1 MYTFAQPLN
10 RALSTAAASPAVVCQ
25 DNRRTYAELG
35 SRCRRLAGGLHRL
48 GLAPHDRIGII
59 GLNSDRYL
67 ELYLGLPA
75 AGFVLVPVNS
85 RLAPAEMRAIL
96 EDAGVSLLFADADYP
111 GAADVKQVL
120 TMPGDY
126 EDLIASVGE
135 AGQVSLGDG
144 VAGDDLAALFYT
156 SGTTGAAK
164 GAMHTHRSLVSSALH
179 FMATWPFDRQTRWLV
194 ASPMF
199 HTGGIIGTLATVW
212 AGGAHVIMPR
222 FEADLAVDLIEREA
236 VTHTLLVPTM
246 LAAAANAQLARP
258 RDVSS
263 LRYLSHGASPISAE
277 TLRRT
282 RLAFPQAELLH
293 VYGTTEA
300 TPITTL
306 LPHEERILD
315 TALVRSCGQPAVGV
329 ELRIV
334 DSSGTEVPPGTVGE
348 LLVRSPSLMAGYW
361 QKPEATAEV
370 MSGDWYRTGDLGY
383 ADERSF
389 IYLVDRAKDMIVSG
403 GENVYSTEVEE
414 ALSSHPAVEEVAVFG
429 VPDPRWG
436 EAVYAVV
443 FSRRKVTPDELIA
456 HCRGRIAGFKM
467 PRHIEVRT
475 GSLPKSAAGKI
486 LKRDLREPYWAGQ
499 HTHVSGG

>member
-10 RALSTAAASPAVVCQ
+10 RALSTAAGSPAVVCQ
-25 DNRRTYAELG
+25 GNRRTYAELG
-35 SRCRRLAGGLHRL
+35 SRCRLLVGGLRQL
-48 GLAPHDRIGII
+48 GLVPGDRIGVI

-85 RLAPAEMRAIL
+85 RLVPAEMRAIL
-96 EDAGVSLLFADADYP
+96 ADAGVSLLFADADYP
-111 GAADVKQVL
+111 GAADVKHVV

-126 EDLIASVGE
+126 EDLIASAGEVGE
-135 AGQVSLGDG
+135 VPLGDG
-144 VAGDDLAALFYT
+144 VAEDDLAALFYT

-164 GAMHTHRSLVSSALH
+164 GAMHTHRSLVTSALH

-212 AGGAHVIMPR
+212 AGGAHIIMPR
-222 FEADLAVDLIEREA
+222 FDPELAVDLIEREA

-263 LRYLSHGASPISAE
+263 LRYLSHGASPISAD

-329 ELRIV
+329 EIRIV
-334 DSSGTEVPPGTVGE
+334 DSSEAEVPPGTVGE

-370 MSGDWYRTGDLGY
+370 MCGDWYRTGDLGY
-383 ADERSF
+383 RDERSY

-403 GENVYSTEVEE
+403 GENIYSTEVEE

-443 FSRRKVTPDELIA
+443 FSRRPVTPDELIA
-456 HCRGRIAGFKM
+456 HCRGRIAAFKV
-467 PRHIEVRT
+467 PRHIEVRADPV
-475 GSLPKSAAGKI
+475 PKSAAGKI
-486 LKRDLREPYWAGQ
+486 LKRELREPHWAGQ
-499 HTHVSGG
+499 QAHVSGG